1 MRKVLARQGLREA
14 PDSVGFRPPILC
26 PRCRAIVCAFTQT
39 LLQDRA
45 ETEIADER
53 QNGGE
58 PPLDPETLAGAA
70 RKRWFHPETP
80 DAPRILT
87 LN

>member
-14 PDSVGFRPPILC
+14 PEPVGFRPTIKC
-26 PRCRAIVCAFTQT
+26 PRCRAIDVAFTQT

-53 QNGGE
+53 RNAGE
-58 PPLDPETLAGAA
+58 SALDPETLAAAA

-80 DAPRILT
+80 DAPRILSV
-87 LN
+87 N